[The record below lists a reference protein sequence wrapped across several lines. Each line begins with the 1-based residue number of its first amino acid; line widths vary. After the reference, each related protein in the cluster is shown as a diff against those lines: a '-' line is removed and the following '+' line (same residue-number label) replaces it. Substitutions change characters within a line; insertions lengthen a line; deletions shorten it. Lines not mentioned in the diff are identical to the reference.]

1 MGIWVAVGGRASL
14 FGAILGA
21 FLVNGL
27 RSFFTAAMPNA
38 WLYVLGLLFIAV
50 TLFFPD
56 GVAGALA
63 RMKRR
68 S

>member
-1 MGIWVAVGGRASL
+1 V
-14 FGAILGA
+14 
-21 FLVNGL
+21 VNGM

-56 GVAGALA
+56 GVADALA
-63 RMKRR
+63 RLKRK